1 MLPVAL
7 LAPVPAVIAVPIAN
21 PIGLLFDLLDMAG
34 VAVFAVSGAL
44 AAARG
49 RHTIVTFAF
58 FAAVTGIG
66 GGTLRDLLIGVPVF
80 WVGRSDYLGVCLI
93 AAGVVWLLK
102 ADRWRLTLLLW
113 FDAIGM
119 AAYAVIGAAKALGAG
134 LPPLPAIVMGVLTAS
149 FGGIVR
155 DVLAGEPSILLRRE
169 IYVSAAALGAALYVI
184 LAVAGTG
191 TLIAGAAGAVAG
203 FTLRALAIAG
213 GLALPAYRDR
223 EQDRD

>member
-1 MLPVAL
+1 MPEPLRL
-7 LAPVPAVIAVPIAN
+7 L
-21 PIGLLFDLLDMAG
+21 LELLDMAG

-58 FAAVTGIG
+58 FAAITGIG

-102 ADRWRLTLLLW
+102 ADRWRLSALLW
-113 FDAIGM
+113 FDAVGM
-119 AAYAVIGAAKALGAG
+119 AAYAVIGAAKALAAG

-155 DVLAGEPSILLRRE
+155 DVLAGEPSVLLRRE
-169 IYVSAAALGAALYVI
+169 IYVSAAALGASLHVI
-184 LAVAGTG
+184 LVSLGAPGLVAATIGV
-191 TLIAGAAGAVAG
+191 VAG
-203 FTLRALAIAG
+203 FTLRALALAR
-213 GLALPAYRDR
+213 GLALPAYGDETRGDR
-223 EQDRD
+223 N